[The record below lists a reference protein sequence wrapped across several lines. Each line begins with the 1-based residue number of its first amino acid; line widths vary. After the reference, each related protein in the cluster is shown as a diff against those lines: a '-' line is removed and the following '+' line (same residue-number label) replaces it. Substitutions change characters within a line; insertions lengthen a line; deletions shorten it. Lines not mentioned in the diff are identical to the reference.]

1 MLATTTRTSVIQ
13 RFLVD
18 GTLWATQEPKRGF
31 AGARI
36 EITLNVVVTIR
47 TRRDTDPEVS
57 RAQAL
62 VAAAWEVAPD
72 CDEWEWEGHPLVTPL
87 QGGAR

>member
-1 MLATTTRTSVIQ
+1 MLATTTRMSIVQ
-13 RFLVD
+13 RFLVE
-18 GTLWATQEPKRGF
+18 GTLWATQQPKRAF

-36 EITLNVVVTIR
+36 EITLRVTVTIR
-47 TRRDTDPEVS
+47 ARQGTDPEVS

-72 CDEWEWEGHPLVTPL
+72 CDTWEWEGHPLVTPL
-87 QGGAR
+87 GGAR